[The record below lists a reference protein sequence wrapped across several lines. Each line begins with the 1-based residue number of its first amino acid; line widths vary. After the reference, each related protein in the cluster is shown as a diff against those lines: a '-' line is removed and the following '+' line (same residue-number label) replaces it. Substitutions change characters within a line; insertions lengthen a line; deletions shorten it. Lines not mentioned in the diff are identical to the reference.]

1 MENYGSRRGLGASL
15 REEERDCRLKIAQT
29 EVEELKQSLR
39 YVELHF
45 TKAKETNTGLT
56 NRLQEVQTALSQ
68 VKEDLRQQTHTAHT
82 LGLQV
87 KELQVKL
94 DEAYKENK
102 ELNMKAQQRL
112 DEAHVET
119 TKLQEDVH
127 RARDS
132 QLLKTEELAAV
143 TVEREVLAKKCRDL
157 EEELAFKQR
166 ELTTLQTRLLDKD
179 KEIEACQQR
188 KPEEDKQPLE
198 IQQLRSDNQRLMR
211 LLKSTSEFNDF
222 VTIEE
227 GNKRFLPLPQDR
239 SRGKSL
245 STSQKLTSRSEEE
258 NWIPAEAYRVAETF
272 RQEQGLA
279 LSLAQLNQ
287 LLAELNNV
295 WRERERRQVN
305 KIKQETTLEV
315 MNLRRQLALRLPFDV
330 LNEEQQLRKLKAEL
344 RKTQQTSALSP
355 THTDLTPDK
364 HCTDSIHTLLESVT
378 AESVQLKKSLTK
390 ALTEFTG
397 DKGKSRAKDALLTRV
412 SVLVDEFKDQVLRT
426 AEPA

>member
-1 MENYGSRRGLGASL
+1 MENYGSRRGLSASL
-15 REEERDCRLKIAQT
+15 REEERDCKLKIALT

-68 VKEDLRQQTHTAHT
+68 VREDLRQQTHTSHT
-82 LGLQV
+82 LALQV

-94 DEAYKENK
+94 DEAYRENQ
-102 ELNMKAQQRL
+102 ELSVKTQQRL
-112 DEAHVET
+112 EEAHVET
-119 TKLQEDVH
+119 TRLQEDVH

-143 TVEREVLAKKCRDL
+143 TVERDVLTKKCRDL

-179 KEIEACQQR
+179 KEIEAYQQR
-188 KPEEDKQPLE
+188 RPAEDKQPLE

-258 NWIPAEAYRVAETF
+258 NWIPAEAYRVAEAF

-330 LNEEQQLRKLKAEL
+330 LNEEQQVRKLKAEL
-344 RKTQQTSALSP
+344 RKTQHTTVRSP
-355 THTDLTPDK
+355 PADPVPEK
-364 HCTDSIHTLLESVT
+364 SDSLHTLLESVT
-378 AESVQLKKSLTK
+378 AESVQLKKSLVK

-397 DKGKSRAKDALLTRV
+397 DRTKSRAKDALLTQV
-412 SVLVDEFKDQVLRT
+412 NVLVDGFKDQVLRT
-426 AEPA
+426 TEPPA